1 MEGAIFPF
9 LLILNRQ
16 VLLPVS
22 GSVRRQVTLPRG
34 FNQLGNL
41 PETEGGR
48 VSPSLRHV
56 VASKLSTLGGLVQV
70 PGELVM

>member
-1 MEGAIFPF
+1 MMEGAIFPF
-9 LLILNRQ
+9 LLVLNGQ

-22 GSVRRQVTLPRG
+22 GGVRRQVTLPRR

-48 VSPSLRHV
+48 VPAPLRHV
-56 VASKLSTLGGLVQV
+56 VACQLSTLGGLV
-70 PGELVM
+70 